1 MKIKAQANHS
11 QLNKYIF
18 AHHKMKKAFL
28 QLHLAIFLAG
38 FTAIFGKLIL
48 LNEGLLVW
56 YRIFLTVLILGGIMF
71 FQKQLQRLSFK
82 EMLKIAGVG
91 LVVAIHWVAFY
102 GSVKYATVSVGLVCL
117 SATGFFT
124 AIIEPLIL
132 KKKIVPFELF
142 LGLLAM
148 LGIYIIFDFH
158 PQYKLGIL
166 FGMVSAVGSATFPIL
181 NKVLLDKYT
190 PRILTLYELGGG
202 LLFLSLLLPIYL
214 QFFKADYYL
223 PSFSDFGWLFILAS
237 VCTVFCFDLQLNALK
252 KISAFTANLS
262 YNLEPLYG
270 IILSFMIFHEQ
281 SLLNKWFYIGLS
293 IIMLAVTL
301 QMLRE
306 WRKRKNNKNNTVP
319 QSIHITA

>member
-1 MKIKAQANHS
+1 MFSFPNKIIFTHS
-11 QLNKYIF
+11 T
-18 AHHKMKKAFL
+18 MKKAFL

-56 YRIFLTVLILGGIMF
+56 YRIFLTVIILGGIMF

-82 EMLKIAGVG
+82 EMFKIAGVG

-102 GSVKYATVSVGLVCL
+102 GSVKYATISVGLVCL
-117 SATGFFT
+117 SASGFFT

-132 KKKIVPFELF
+132 KKRIVVFELF

-148 LGIYIIFDFH
+148 AGIYIIFDFH

-166 FGMVSAVGSATFPIL
+166 FGIVSAIGSATFPIL
-181 NKVLLDKYT
+181 NKQLLEKYT
-190 PRILTLYELGGG
+190 PRTLTLYELGGG
-202 LLFLSLLLPIYL
+202 LIFLSILLPVYL
-214 QFFKADYYL
+214 QYFKASYYL
-223 PSFSDFGWLFILAS
+223 PSFSDLGWLFILAG
-237 VCTVFCFDLQLNALK
+237 VCTVYCFDLQLNALK

-270 IILSFMIFHEQ
+270 IILSFVIFHEA

-293 IIMLAVTL
+293 FIMLAVTL
-301 QMLRE
+301 QMIRE
-306 WRKRKNNKNNTVP
+306 WRRRKLRNRKLVVSATDSP
-319 QSIHITA
+319 LLS